1 MINETLVQT
10 PAERTGFEDLTLVIR
25 KAKTICEKAK
35 NIIINIGAVHHI
47 EQVEHYY
54 EMEFTTIC
62 SLLSIIAWLKRRS
75 VDDNEIRK
83 LFSHFLRNK
92 LPELIELSNCVYGRI
107 PDERYSILCVLARI
121 SLMLSELS

>member
-1 MINETLVQT
+1 
-10 PAERTGFEDLTLVIR
+10 
-25 KAKTICEKAK
+25 
-35 NIIINIGAVHHI
+35 
-47 EQVEHYY
+47 
-54 EMEFTTIC
+54 MEFTTIC